1 MSVLKVSADS
11 SRLFRVATRKSKM
24 AMTQTQQVIDV
35 LSAACP
41 ALQFAPYPL
50 TSDGCYERFQGD
62 LSKIG
67 GKGAFV
73 KRLEIALQ
81 EHEADMAMHSLKDV
95 PTDQDL
101 PDGLVIPFVLPRED
115 VRDAVVCRQ
124 GEVLAGLKAGQKV
137 GTSSVRR
144 AAQLQRTMP
153 HLQIVPLRGNAD
165 TRVAKVDNGEVDA
178 AILAKSGLERI
189 GLAHRITDV
198 FEPDIMLPSVG
209 QGAVCVECRMDDA
222 ELMDM
227 LTQQNHIPSFQA
239 VMAER
244 AMLQTLGGSC
254 HTPLAGYAAWVDD
267 TQLHLTG
274 MVLSLD
280 GTTMLRAEAT
290 GAATDYMYLGETVAD
305 DLLSQGARVVLD
317 ACEAAA

>member
-1 MSVLKVSADS
+1 MIALKMSSS
-11 SRLFRVATRKSKM
+11 SRLYRVATRKSKM
-24 AMTQTQQVIDV
+24 ALTQTRQVID
-35 LSAACP
+35 
-41 ALQFAPYPL
+41 ALQAASPAAGFEPYPL

-81 EHEADMAMHSLKDV
+81 DNEADMAMHSLKDV

-101 PDGLVIPFVLPRED
+101 PDGLTIPFVLPRED
-115 VRDAVVCRQ
+115 VRDAVVCRV
-124 GEVLAGLKAGQKV
+124 GETLPGLKPGQKV

-153 HLQIVPLRGNAD
+153 HLHVVPLRGNAD
-165 TRVAKVDNGEVDA
+165 TRVSKVDSGEVDA

-189 GLAHRITDV
+189 GLGHRITDV
-198 FEPDIMLPSVG
+198 FEPDMMLPSVG
-209 QGAVCVECRMDDA
+209 QGAVCVECRADDTD
-222 ELMDM
+222 LMDL
-227 LTQQNHIPSFQA
+227 LTQENHLASFQA

-244 AMLQTLGGSC
+244 AMLQALGGSC
-254 HTPLAGYAAWVDD
+254 HTPLAGYASWIDD

-280 GTTMLRAEAT
+280 GATMLRAEAT
-290 GAATDYMYLGETVAD
+290 GLATDYAGLGQTVAEA
-305 DLLSQGARVVLD
+305 LLSQGARAVLD
-317 ACEAAA
+317 ACEDEA